1 MCTVVNLLFSLAS
14 NRLVP
19 TLLQTGKNH
28 VRLIIAFD
36 QLKLQEN
43 IPYQL
48 VLAGNDRDR
57 ADEVHQVAEKASCTN
72 CRYKK
77 PCLAERPSPAPISL
91 LYRSVASQAAAMAVR
106 VQAEL
111 AEQKKAA
118 QETEVDQSEAHINPY
133 DEKAELGSIID
144 LVA

>member
-43 IPYQL
+43 IPHQL
-48 VLAGNDRDR
+48 ILAGNDPDR
-57 ADEVHQVAEKASCTN
+57 ADEVHQVAEKASCT
-72 CRYKK
+72 KK
-77 PCLAERPSPAPISL
+77 IIFTEFVDTKDIPTWYNGADIFVFPSLHEGFGLP
-91 LYRSVASQAAAMAVR
+91 V
-106 VQAEL
+106 
-111 AEQKKAA
+111 
-118 QETEVDQSEAHINPY
+118 
-133 DEKAELGSIID
+133 
-144 LVA
+144 